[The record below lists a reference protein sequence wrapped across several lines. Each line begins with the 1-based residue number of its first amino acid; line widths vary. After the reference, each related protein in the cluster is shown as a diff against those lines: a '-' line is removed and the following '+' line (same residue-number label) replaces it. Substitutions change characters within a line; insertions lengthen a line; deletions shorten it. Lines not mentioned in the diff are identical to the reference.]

1 MIGGLDLGARICP
14 MWVATFASCN
24 PDQPLSSFSLFFSEP
39 LLHADHKKSYLE
51 GLIEAEGWKIASY
64 NEPRPFI
71 TKFVLIIGPPRRC
84 RPVSK
89 QEASL
94 AAF

>member
-1 MIGGLDLGARICP
+1 MQTLINRSL
-14 MWVATFASCN
+14 
-24 PDQPLSSFSLFFSEP
+24 SFSFFFSEP

-71 TKFVLIIGPPRRC
+71 MKFVLIIGPPRRC

-89 QEASL
+89 EASL
-94 AAF
+94 AVF